1 MKKLIGF
8 FITICYLS
16 APFISS
22 AQEDSSFADKA
33 VALPSTFYAKLN
45 DKISGIDQ
53 GLDKRTERLL
63 HKIEQREAKMYKKLW
78 KKDSVAAKELI
89 GNAKQ
94 RYASLREDAKQQAD
108 RLSKFSQVYSGKLDS
123 LGTTFQF
130 LESNKLLS
138 PELKDKIG
146 NSTEAL
152 KVLQGRFNQTDIIK
166 KYLKDRKQLLASQ
179 LEKFGL
185 AKELKQ
191 LNKQIYYYQ
200 QQVKEYKELWE
211 NPDKLTAKLLT
222 FAQKIPA
229 FKNFFANHSQLASL
243 FNLPGSA
250 ANDPASL
257 AGLQTRAS
265 VLQDIQGRFGSTA
278 AVQQQLQ
285 QNMQSAEAQLN
296 VLKDKINKYIP
307 KGGSSDDIMPE
318 GFKPNNQKTK
328 TFLQRL
334 EYGTNVQSQRA
345 NGFFPVTT
353 DIGLSLGYKLND
365 KSVIGIGASYK
376 LGWGQNI
383 RNIKFTH
390 QGAGLRSFV
399 DVKIKGSFWLSGGYE
414 MNYRTAFNRFAALQ
428 DLNKWQQSGLIG
440 VSKVVSLQTKFF
452 KKTKV
457 QLLWDFMSYR
467 QVPRG
472 QAVVVRV
479 GYNIR

>member
-1 MKKLIGF
+1 MRAPATSVLF
-8 FITICYLS
+8 FLL
-16 APFISS
+16 AFLPALVR
-22 AQEDSSFADKA
+22 AQSDSSFVDKA
-33 VALPSTFYAKLN
+33 AALPDKFYPKLN
-45 DKISGIDQ
+45 DKITTIDK
-53 GLDKRTERLL
+53 GLDKRTEKLL
-63 HKIEQREAKMYKKLW
+63 QKIEQREAKIYKKLW

-94 RYASLREDAKQQAD
+94 RYASLREDAKQQAS
-108 RLSKFSQVYSGKLDS
+108 RLGKFSQVYSGKLDS

-130 LESNKLLS
+130 LENNKVL
-138 PELKDKIG
+138 PADIKDKITG
-146 NSTEAL
+146 STDAL
-152 KVLQGRFNQTDIIK
+152 KSLQGKFNQTDIIK
-166 KYLKDRKQLLASQ
+166 KYLRDRKQLLTSQ

-185 AKELKQ
+185 AKELNQ

-200 QQVKEYKELWE
+200 QQVREYKDLWE

-222 FAQKIPA
+222 LAQKVPA
-229 FKNFFANHSQLASL
+229 FKNFFAQHSQLGSL

-250 ANDPASL
+250 SNDPASL
-257 AGLQTRAS
+257 AGLQTRVS

-285 QNMQSAEAQLN
+285 QNMQSAESQLN

-328 TFLQRL
+328 SFLQRL
-334 EYGTNVQSQRA
+334 EYGTNVQSQRP
-345 NGFFPVTT
+345 NGYFPVTT

-383 RNIKFTH
+383 RNIKITH
-390 QGAGLRSFV
+390 QGAGLRSFI
-399 DVKIKGSFWLSGGYE
+399 DVKLKGTFWLSGGYE
-414 MNYRTAFNRFAALQ
+414 MNYRSAFNRFAALEN
-428 DLNKWQQSGLIG
+428 LNAWQQSGLIG
-440 VSKVVSLQTKFF
+440 VSKVVSMQTKFF

-467 QVPRG
+467 QVPRT
-472 QAVVVRV
+472 QPVVFRI
-479 GYNIR
+479 GYGIK